1 MRSKEWYNCQFMINT
16 NKESITAPAVKSK
29 GLCKLGI
36 DTHAK
41 TFMVSRQLEGMNP
54 QPPQR
59 FTPEKLLLWVGKLVA
74 EGYEVVSCYE
84 AGPTGYWL
92 HRRLVALG
100 VTNYVVCPTRL
111 DSRGKGVNTD
121 KTDAL
126 ELLVRLDRFVAG
138 NKKAFSLVQVPSV
151 EQERKRAVTRQRQ
164 QLRDKRLSLAAQG
177 RMLLL
182 SQGHR
187 QSNAWWKKKL
197 WSKLNQTLPEW
208 LVERLI
214 VWVRLIEGLE
224 AEIKL
229 ISKAIEEQ
237 APTSL
242 PVGMGQLTH
251 EIIDREVKD
260 WSKFKNRRQIGSYSG
275 LTGGVS
281 SSGEQH
287 ADLSITKAGNRR
299 LSSCLVECAWRLLL
313 KQSNYWLVKKWRA
326 VLLNPKVHSRRRK
339 QLIVAFARQLLVD
352 IWKWKTGRATPEQ
365 LGWAMTS

>member
-1 MRSKEWYNCQFMINT
+1 
-16 NKESITAPAVKSK
+16 
-29 GLCKLGI
+29 
-36 DTHAK
+36 
-41 TFMVSRQLEGMNP
+41 
-54 QPPQR
+54 
-59 FTPEKLLLWVGKLVA
+59 
-74 EGYEVVSCYE
+74 
-84 AGPTGYWL
+84 
-92 HRRLVALG
+92 
-100 VTNYVVCPTRL
+100 
-111 DSRGKGVNTD
+111 
-121 KTDAL
+121 
-126 ELLVRLDRFVAG
+126 
-138 NKKAFSLVQVPSV
+138 
-151 EQERKRAVTRQRQ
+151 
-164 QLRDKRLSLAAQG
+164 LRDKRLSLAAQG